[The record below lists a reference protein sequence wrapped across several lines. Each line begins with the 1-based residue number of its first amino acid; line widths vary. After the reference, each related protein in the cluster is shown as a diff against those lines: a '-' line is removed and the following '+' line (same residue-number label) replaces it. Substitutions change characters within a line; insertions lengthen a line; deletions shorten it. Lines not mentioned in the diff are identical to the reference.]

1 MSNKPL
7 SKGRL
12 GWFRVIAVLLPI
24 VVLLVAELLLRLF
37 HYGHDTS
44 LFIRYPDNP
53 DYWVMNKFAA
63 ERYFSDT
70 VNETRGSIEPFR
82 VEKSAN
88 TFRIFVLGE
97 STTAGY
103 PYFHNGSFHRWLTY
117 RLMREYPDIH
127 FEVVNVSLTAVNSY
141 TVLDF
146 GKQVVHYQPDVVL
159 VYAGHNEYYGALGIG
174 STSHL
179 AHQRWLVLVLLELR
193 KLRLVQL
200 VEHVVAS
207 FRPGD
212 APDERENLM
221 QRMTARQR
229 IGFGSDDYYAGIRQY
244 RDNMDALCR
253 VMRDAGVPIFM
264 STLVSNER
272 DQRPFISDSMGGEVA
287 GGVSGSGISGGRVM
301 AASRAFELGDSAYAA
316 ENYSLAKQYYVQA
329 KELDLLRFRA
339 PEAMNGVIVEL
350 AGKYPGVH
358 LVDAKLL
365 FETYSPHSILGR
377 ETLLEHVHPNLF
389 GYALLSEAFY
399 QSMRRANLFGGR
411 PAEELSFADLLQQMP
426 ITGVDSLNGV
436 YTIMMLKTRWPFDEP
451 LPAGFKRGSSVE
463 EQLAGALAVG
473 RISWMDAMNQLFQYS
488 QRTGDKRM
496 AERAVA
502 AVTLEYPDNATY
514 KIFAGRLCLELG
526 DRKGADFYFRQ
537 MRR

>member
-1 MSNKPL
+1 MDNKPL
-7 SKGRL
+7 SKGRS
-12 GWFRVIAVLLPI
+12 GWFRVIAILLPI

-44 LFIRYPDNP
+44 LFILYPDNP
-53 DYWVMNKFAA
+53 DYRVMNKYAA

-103 PYFHNGSFHRWLTY
+103 PYFHNGAFHRWLEF
-117 RLMREYPDIH
+117 RLMREYPGIH

-146 GKQVVHYQPDVVL
+146 GKQVVHYQPDAVL
-159 VYAGHNEYYGALGIG
+159 VYAGHNEYYGALGVG
-174 STSHL
+174 STSHI
-179 AHQRWLVLVLLELR
+179 AHQRWLVLLLLELR

-207 FRPGD
+207 FRPGGGSGGSD
-212 APDERENLM
+212 GTPDERENLM
-221 QRMTARQR
+221 QRMAAQQR
-229 IGFGSDDYYAGIRQY
+229 IGYGSADYYAGIQQF
-244 RDNMDALCR
+244 RDNMDELCR
-253 VMRDAGVPIFM
+253 VMKDAGVPVFL

-272 DQRPFISDSMGGEVA
+272 DQRPFISDSA
-287 GGVSGSGISGGRVM
+287 GG
-301 AASRAFELGDSAYAA
+301 AFDLGDSAYTAG
-316 ENYSLAKQYYVQA
+316 EYSQAKQYYVQA

-339 PEAMNGVIVEL
+339 PEAMNRVIVEL
-350 AGKYPGVH
+350 AVQYPGVH
-358 LVDAKLL
+358 LVDTKRL

-399 QSMRRANLFGGR
+399 QSMRRVDLFKGQ

-426 ITGVDSLNGV
+426 ITGVDSLNGA

-451 LPAGFKRGSSVE
+451 LPAGFKRGNSVE
-463 EQLAGALAVG
+463 EQLGGALAVG

-488 QRTGDKRM
+488 QLTGDKKT
-496 AERAVA
+496 ALRAVG
-502 AVTLEYPDNATY
+502 AVMLEYPDNATY

-526 DRKGADFYFRQ
+526 DQRGADFYFRLAKEH
-537 MRR
+537 